1 MVERL
6 MAERL
11 ADKSRRGLAM
21 TVHKTYETIN
31 VVVTQDLKKDVQ
43 DIKNLVYPVILS
55 EDPFI
60 R

>member
-6 MAERL
+6 MAERI
-11 ADKSRRGLAM
+11 ADKSRRVLAM
-21 TVHKTYETIN
+21 TVHKTYEPIN